1 MSAKMVRLHRV
12 GMQYAP
18 RRFALRNLTFD
29 LHRGE
34 FAYVTGSNGAGKT
47 TLLKLLFAMERPTEG
62 AVYVNNRDITQLP
75 KNKVFQYR
83 REVGFVFQDFKL
95 LPDVTVFDNVS
106 LPLEIRNMSA
116 AEVDYRVKGV
126 LSLVGLVDRAFDY
139 PLALSGGE
147 QQRVA
152 IARSIIGKP
161 ALLLADEPTG
171 NLDSRTAREIMA
183 LFREIHEMGTTVLIA
198 THDEVLMS
206 EFPARVI
213 ELRGGQIVSDREPEM
228 PVEEDPYEVRSRYR

>member
-12 GMQYAP
+12 GMQYP
-18 RRFALRNLTFD
+18 NRRYALRNVTFD

-62 AVYVNNRDITQLP
+62 AIYVNNRDIAQLP
-75 KNKVFQYR
+75 KSKVFQYR

-106 LPLEIRNMSA
+106 LPLEIRKMSA

-126 LSLVGLVDRAFDY
+126 LSLVGLADRAFDY

-161 ALLLADEPTG
+161 TLLLADEPTG
-171 NLDSRTAREIMA
+171 NLDAQTAREIMA

-198 THDEVLMS
+198 THDELLMN

-213 ELRGGQIVSDREPEM
+213 ELRGGQIGSDRGTEM
-228 PVEEDPYEVRSRYR
+228 PFEEFSEPRSRYR